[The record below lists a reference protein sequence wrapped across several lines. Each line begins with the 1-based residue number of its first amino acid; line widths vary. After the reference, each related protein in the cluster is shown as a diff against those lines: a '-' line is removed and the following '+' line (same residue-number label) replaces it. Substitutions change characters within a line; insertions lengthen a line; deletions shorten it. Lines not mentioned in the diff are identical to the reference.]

1 MGEGSS
7 RELEVKL
14 RDVSSNGSFVNAE
27 LVGKDKVVS
36 LKHGDRIS
44 VVRPPSLGAEQG
56 PVSIGYILFRQLA
69 RMRQHTTT
77 GDRACGHAHDRADNE
92 TFPADADAAEDSEPP
107 VQPE

>member
-1 MGEGSS
+1 M
-7 RELEVKL
+7 KL

-44 VVRPPSLGAEQG
+44 VVRPPSAGAEQG
-56 PVSIGYILFRQLA
+56 AVSIGYILFRQLA
-69 RMRQHTTT
+69 RMRCHVSAEE
-77 GDRACGHAHDRADNE
+77 RAHHVYGGADNE
-92 TFPADADAAEDSEPP
+92 TYPADADAADDSEQP